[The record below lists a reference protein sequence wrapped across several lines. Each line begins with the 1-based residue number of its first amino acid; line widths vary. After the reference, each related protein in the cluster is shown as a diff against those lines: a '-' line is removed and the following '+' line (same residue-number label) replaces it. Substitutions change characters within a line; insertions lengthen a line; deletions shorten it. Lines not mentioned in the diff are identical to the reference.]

1 MTITRCKAIVYLM
14 RNREN
19 FIKRLRVE
27 EITEQ
32 WQQIYEKYTASEQ
45 RAKEI
50 VSLKRQIAEEA
61 TLSNRKKKQLLK
73 RRAKRSSVDGSAPA
87 AADSEH
93 VASGEAVDA
102 EEEDEGGGNESD
114 SIDPE
119 VRLADLEAFP
129 PCNFDTLSAEYA
141 LPVDEVKDIV
151 SRLTEHTIR
160 STNLK
165 NSIED
170 TEETML
176 ELRRSGV
183 DTTFR
188 ETASD
193 HDQKFD
199 HNYFPR
205 VFGDDALEAERAR
218 LRNKLAVATRAKYE
232 PQVKDIMGKQRD
244 DTSTTHA
251 KPVDNRA
258 GVPTDTFMRAKFAF
272 LDTSSE
278 KSEDGATLI
287 RTRDGR

>member
-1 MTITRCKAIVYLM
+1 M
-14 RNREN
+14 
-19 FIKRLRVE
+19 
-27 EITEQ
+27 
-32 WQQIYEKYTASEQ
+32 
-45 RAKEI
+45 
-50 VSLKRQIAEEA
+50 
-61 TLSNRKKKQLLK
+61 
-73 RRAKRSSVDGSAPA
+73 
-87 AADSEH
+87 
-93 VASGEAVDA
+93 
-102 EEEDEGGGNESD
+102 
-114 SIDPE
+114 
-119 VRLADLEAFP
+119 
-129 PCNFDTLSAEYA
+129 
-141 LPVDEVKDIV
+141 KDIV

-205 VFGDDALEAERAR
+205 VFGDDTLEAERAR

-287 RTRDGR
+287 RTRDGRIRKATPLEEMQTSWSGRHPNYLEIALHEEMMKMHVDPDKDDNTVQGVVDNRRKHRQSVIAGSGKGGNGGSAQNKK